1 MKDIFLL
8 VTAYL
13 TVYQQ
18 LMCTNGSCKSPH
30 LQRNTQPQTC
40 VLSRVPTPAATARI
54 FLSPDWSRGEGG
66 GGKSVFWTQTYN
78 LCHRYETVFYS
89 RGTHLQVRHRSPLV
103 YPVPISLL
111 HTLFSTMYHVPLS
124 IPFRTLGI
132 IRFCFSLALKTIR
145 GSPVDRRPSPC

>member
-54 FLSPDWSRGEGG
+54 FLSRGWSRGEGG
-66 GGKSVFWTQTYN
+66 GSKVVRVRSGLFIFGFSPYGTN
-78 LCHRYETVFYS
+78 LSNR
-89 RGTHLQVRHRSPLV
+89 
-103 YPVPISLL
+103 
-111 HTLFSTMYHVPLS
+111 
-124 IPFRTLGI
+124 FRTGL
-132 IRFCFSLALKTIR
+132 RWL
-145 GSPVDRRPSPC
+145 